1 MMKYLIRNA
10 DRGADEG
17 GMACGPV
24 GGADVAEAEFEDENG
39 NVFWL
44 RLAEFDGLPNF
55 YRTDRPTFDFQIDI
69 AHITDDDI
77 AYLNDTYIPIGDY
90 EDIFSNQDDELT
102 ELYRYLIWLIRCPE
116 DYVREFIAETVGKYI
131 GDFDIPMSEDEM
143 DFHEFEYE
151 DRFFIREI

>member
-1 MMKYLIRNA
+1 MMKYLIRSA

-44 RLAEFDGLPNF
+44 SLAEFDGLPNF

-69 AHITDDDI
+69 AHITDRRRDK
-77 AYLNDTYIPIGDY
+77 
-90 EDIFSNQDDELT
+90 
-102 ELYRYLIWLIRCPE
+102 
-116 DYVREFIAETVGKYI
+116 V
-131 GDFDIPMSEDEM
+131 
-143 DFHEFEYE
+143 
-151 DRFFIREI
+151 